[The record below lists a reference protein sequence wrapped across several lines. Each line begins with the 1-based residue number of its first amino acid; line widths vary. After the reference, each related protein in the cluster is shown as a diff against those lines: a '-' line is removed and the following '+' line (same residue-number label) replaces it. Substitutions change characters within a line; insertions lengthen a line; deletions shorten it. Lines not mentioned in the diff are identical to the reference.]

1 MNFSSYLL
9 KSGKNNIKNTLASSL
24 TFLMLFV
31 ALQAS
36 LWLSASA
43 AKSIFFVSPGYSN
56 DCFYSTIANSG
67 LKDGI
72 PLQDQGVTWDVST
85 IEANGGIVYKLK
97 ATKACVERPLGFVIS
112 SNVFLL
118 PEAKFTLPES
128 SPKAF
133 SIAYN
138 ADNLESLYSPAEKAN
153 YSLIGEGNLL
163 RNEPLEEKLNSMGFS
178 WYGVIAFIN
187 EEEPVKNSGHS
198 AIYGHGESL
207 DMSAFRSG
215 KELNDAYAL
224 GRKEIPLAF
233 YVGTLLP
240 SYSKFARF
248 SESSLCLSENPTRKS
263 TLCV

>member
-1 MNFSSYLL
+1 M
-9 KSGKNNIKNTLASSL
+9 
-24 TFLMLFV
+24 
-31 ALQAS
+31 
-36 LWLSASA
+36 
-43 AKSIFFVSPGYSN
+43 
-56 DCFYSTIANSG
+56 
-67 LKDGI
+67 
-72 PLQDQGVTWDVST
+72 
-85 IEANGGIVYKLK
+85 
-97 ATKACVERPLGFVIS
+97 
-112 SNVFLL
+112 
-118 PEAKFTLPES
+118 PES

-138 ADNLESLYSPAEKAN
+138 ADNLESLYSPVEKAN

-178 WYGVIAFIN
+178 WYGVVAFID

-240 SYSKFARF
+240 LLFEICAVFGIVALLERKSYSEIYSLRLIGAKSSQCFAILFLRSLMEICVAF
-248 SESSLCLSENPTRKS
+248 LVSFILFFPLMASLLNGFVPSLLLGELTMFLYVLLCLCFNAAHQSRRAFNNIERRKK
-263 TLCV
+263 C